1 MELLSFV
8 LLSTSQTAASSRA
21 VLSGSSGAPRS
32 RGLCLQSRS
41 SSRSLA
47 SKAGT
52 YLNSAAGLRG
62 MRDVLRDIP
71 RWYTGNWGQDVVVS
85 PPVPR
90 TGAGRVLGA
99 PVIGLRWEIP
109 HGILSP
115 ACPCQSLP
123 RRHSACSV
131 DVFLEA
137 QW

>member
-1 MELLSFV
+1 M
-8 LLSTSQTAASSRA
+8 
-21 VLSGSSGAPRS
+21 
-32 RGLCLQSRS
+32 QSRS

-90 TGAGRVLGA
+90 TGVGRVLGA
-99 PVIGLRWEIP
+99 PVIGLGGRSLMASCHQHAHVSHFP
-109 HGILSP
+109 GGILL
-115 ACPCQSLP
+115 AL
-123 RRHSACSV
+123 
-131 DVFLEA
+131 
-137 QW
+137 